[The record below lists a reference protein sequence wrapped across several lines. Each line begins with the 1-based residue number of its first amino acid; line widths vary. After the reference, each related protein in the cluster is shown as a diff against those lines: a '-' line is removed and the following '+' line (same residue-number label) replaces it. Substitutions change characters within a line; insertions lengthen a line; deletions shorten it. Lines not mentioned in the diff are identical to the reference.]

1 MLNFPVLRAI
11 ERIVRYDIKTYMTTS
26 TSLLSV
32 HLNRFY
38 FSVNFKIFSNR
49 TIIYHIR
56 DLQRPLKLWHE
67 NYLSKKN
74 LTTLAFLKPFH
85 VSRSVNLR
93 FLTIYLFM
101 IIYNKYASID
111 AFVAIKKMLFY
122 VDYTWPY
129 RPIWYINLSSND
141 DRPRGP
147 EANKTRASLKGE
159 LDGSTETPFREG
171 IAEDATPPPGG
182 KSFKPPKLYWWGLNG
197 RNTYM
202 IGSLYKGPVSMAVG
216 GHHNE

>member
-111 AFVAIKKMLFY
+111 AFVAIIKCFFMSIIL
-122 VDYTWPY
+122 DRTDPY
-129 RPIWYINLSSND
+129 GTLTYHQMMID
-141 DRPRGP
+141 Q
-147 EANKTRASLKGE
+147 EALRRTKQGQ
-159 LDGSTETPFREG
+159 
-171 IAEDATPPPGG
+171 
-182 KSFKPPKLYWWGLNG
+182 
-197 RNTYM
+197 
-202 IGSLYKGPVSMAVG
+202 V
-216 GHHNE
+216 